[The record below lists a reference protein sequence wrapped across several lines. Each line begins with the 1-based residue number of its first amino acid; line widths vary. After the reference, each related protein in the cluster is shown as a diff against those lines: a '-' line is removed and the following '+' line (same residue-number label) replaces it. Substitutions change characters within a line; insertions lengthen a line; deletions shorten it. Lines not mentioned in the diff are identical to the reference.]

1 MATAAV
7 DGARL
12 HYDVGGERPA
22 LLLSHGFSANLDQ
35 PEAFNRV
42 RGDFLAALPPDPA

>member
-1 MATAAV
+1 VATVAV

-12 HYDVGGERPA
+12 HYDV
-22 LLLSHGFSANLDQ
+22 DQ

-42 RGDFLAALPPDPA
+42 LGDFLAALPPDPA